1 MGTKRLQIDSAYDA
15 YDINNDGIV
24 SDKELSQ
31 TQRLIDIDNKD
42 KKEDQQRRI
51 ALLAM
56 ISMLVVTG
64 ILLTPIIGVDRV
76 EALSDLIGLFY
87 IAMAG
92 IIAAFFGSTAY
103 MNVNR

>member
-1 MGTKRLQIDSAYDA
+1 MGTKQLQVDSAYEI
-15 YDINNDGIV
+15 YDLNNDGVV
-24 SDKELSQ
+24 SDSELTKSQ
-31 TQRLIDIDNKD
+31 KLIDLDNKD

-51 ALLAM
+51 ALMAM
-56 ISMLVVTG
+56 VSMLVVTG
-64 ILLTPIIGVDRV
+64 VLFTPIIGVDRV

>member
-42 KKEDQQRRI
+42 KKEDQQRRL
-51 ALLAM
+51 ALMAM
-56 ISMLVVTG
+56 LSMLVVTG

>member
-1 MGTKRLQIDSAYDA
+1 MGTKRLQVDSAYDA
-15 YDINNDGIV
+15 YDINNDGTV
-24 SDKELSQ
+24 SDSEVIKAH
-31 TQRLIDIDNKD
+31 RIIDLENKD

-51 ALLAM
+51 ALMAM
-56 ISMLVVTG
+56 LSMLAVTC

-76 EALSDLIGLFY
+76 EALSALIGLFY